1 MFADM
6 NAGGLGT
13 DWVKCPTNF
22 LGSLGLHI
30 EALVLGQAAGKKDVN
45 DRFGAARRIGFGP
58 EPRQI
63 AHAQAH
69 QAQGTCMDGG
79 AAIEWGVNSR
89 FHNEIRRPNPPPV
102 KWRSGNEWGV
112 IPPSE

>member
-30 EALVLGQAAGKKDVN
+30 EALVLSQAAGKKDVN

-58 EPRQI
+58 EPR
-63 AHAQAH
+63 
-69 QAQGTCMDGG
+69 
-79 AAIEWGVNSR
+79 
-89 FHNEIRRPNPPPV
+89 
-102 KWRSGNEWGV
+102 
-112 IPPSE
+112 